1 MGRSFL
7 EPGVRRVLII
17 QIASIALLSAVV
29 LVSSGQLNAISALA
43 GGGAVFAG
51 NLAYAVIARP
61 SRVNA
66 KSGSAVLM
74 VHVIAQSAK
83 MVLVLV
89 SLLAAFASG
98 QCAAGLLVIGTG
110 VALLAHWLSLLFH
123 R

>member
-1 MGRSFL
+1 
-7 EPGVRRVLII
+7 VLII
-17 QIASIALLSAVV
+17 QIASIALLSVV
-29 LVSSGQLNAISALA
+29 ALVSSGQLNAISALA

-61 SRVNA
+61 SRVHA

-74 VHVIAQSAK
+74 VHVIAQSVK

-98 QCAAGLLVIGTG
+98 KFAAGLLIIGTG

>member
-1 MGRSFL
+1 
-7 EPGVRRVLII
+7 
-17 QIASIALLSAVV
+17 
-29 LVSSGQLNAISALA
+29 
-43 GGGAVFAG
+43 
-51 NLAYAVIARP
+51 
-61 SRVNA
+61 
-66 KSGSAVLM
+66 M

-98 QCAAGLLVIGTG
+98 KFAAGLLVIGTG